1 MLSLL
6 YFGLFR
12 ICGGHLWNAGIF
24 YPFAISDRGGVG
36 VKLEGLVKGGGVR
49 VTNMGADLL
58 YAAVCDPQQM
68 LGGIDPGQHLLFL
81 KADAVEGVYFS
92 QHLPLGAVEQLG
104 KIFLGAELRRC
115 VHEKLV
121 NYGHILQLLWVGN
134 GGPGI
139 RGAFL
144 NGAQYPEHQLGK
156 QIGKDF
162 LVKQPVLLFDLSK
175 DCCAQ
180 AFYGIIREKRQ
191 KSALAGKQ
199 LEKLCFVREKCGRQA
214 AKGLCD
220 RIGGMKYLRGDEN
233 SLASL
238 QCQFCVVDEQAA
250 LSRQDDVQLIRCV
263 IMASGLPEIDLPV
276 RKLGPLQVGNQ
287 VTDGNFPVIYH
298 FAHGQHLLVNIVDFA
313 DSLCQEG
320 TAFFLK
326 KQFLTQN
333 CQNRT

>member
-36 VKLEGLVKGGGVR
+36 VKLEGLVKCGGVR

-175 DCCAQ
+175 YCCAQ

-191 KSALAGKQ
+191 KSALAGK
-199 LEKLCFVREKCGRQA
+199 
-214 AKGLCD
+214 
-220 RIGGMKYLRGDEN
+220 
-233 SLASL
+233 
-238 QCQFCVVDEQAA
+238 
-250 LSRQDDVQLIRCV
+250 
-263 IMASGLPEIDLPV
+263 
-276 RKLGPLQVGNQ
+276 
-287 VTDGNFPVIYH
+287 
-298 FAHGQHLLVNIVDFA
+298 
-313 DSLCQEG
+313 
-320 TAFFLK
+320 
-326 KQFLTQN
+326 
-333 CQNRT
+333 